1 MSVDLALT
9 LLKAPALTNSYTA
22 HLNRHFQLFVVI
34 VAAGAIF
41 PLLYL
46 RQNFEISILQSFDIT
61 LSQLSNCYALM
72 GLIFAVTYLPSGWLA
87 DRFTPRLLILNSLVM
102 TGSLGV
108 WFASIPSYQ
117 NLLFIFSGWGISTGL
132 TFWAAHIK
140 IVSILARGDYQGRF
154 FGLLDGGRGL
164 LAAVLA
170 SLGVFAF
177 SVAFPLGY
185 DAATLEQKGAVLQQ
199 VIYGYTVVTAA
210 VGVLVWFTLRGL
222 DGETDDT
229 QSAST
234 ADFFRQIK
242 AVIKLR
248 VVWLQTTVLV
258 CAYTSYKAFD
268 QYALFAVRGHGI
280 DEIDAAQIVATGAWT
295 RPIAALALGL
305 LGDRFGISR
314 MALVCFVLL
323 IMSHSL
329 FAFTG
334 TALGTLSM
342 ILLNTLVTGIAIFG
356 LRGLYFGLLE
366 EGKIPLAVTG
376 TAVGLVSVI
385 GYTPDVYIA
394 AVAGYLID
402 QSPGLAGFQHLFML
416 LLGFS
421 VVGAIA
427 AIAFERQA
435 RASSAT
441 AGVNSR

>member
-164 LAAVLA
+164 VEAILATTAIWIFASFLSHESHTSELA
-170 SLGVFAF
+170 I
-177 SVAFPLGY
+177 
-185 DAATLEQKGAVLQQ
+185 KQ
-199 VIYGYTVVTAA
+199 VIYMYCIAIAVAAALAYSLLDDSKCESNPQQSEKFLVELKLVISRQDVWIAAICILCGYQLFWATYSFSAHLQENYSLTAVTVGSITVAKLWMRPLGAITTGYIGDWFGRERTLGLAMLFASCCICTIALLPAA
-210 VGVLVWFTLRGL
+210 TGTEILAAIVLATGL
-222 DGETDDT
+222 AT
-229 QSAST
+229 
-234 ADFFRQIK
+234 
-242 AVIKLR
+242 
-248 VVWLQTTVLV
+248 
-258 CAYTSYKAFD
+258 Y
-268 QYALFAVRGHGI
+268 AVRGIYWSTLHNC
-280 DEIDAAQIVATGAWT
+280 EI
-295 RPIAALALGL
+295 P
-305 LGDRFGISR
+305 DRS
-314 MALVCFVLL
+314 
-323 IMSHSL
+323 
-329 FAFTG
+329 
-334 TALGTLSM
+334 
-342 ILLNTLVTGIAIFG
+342 
-356 LRGLYFGLLE
+356 
-366 EGKIPLAVTG
+366 K
-376 TAVGLVSVI
+376 GLVI
-385 GYTPDVYIA
+385 GV
-394 AVAGYLID
+394 
-402 QSPGLAGFQHLFML
+402 M
-416 LLGFS
+416 S
-421 VVGAIA
+421 VVGYLPDIYLPLVNAALLEAYPGKFGYQLYFLGIA
-427 AIAFERQA
+427 GCGLIGCI
-435 RASSAT
+435 SAKYLRR
-441 AGVNSR
+441 SP